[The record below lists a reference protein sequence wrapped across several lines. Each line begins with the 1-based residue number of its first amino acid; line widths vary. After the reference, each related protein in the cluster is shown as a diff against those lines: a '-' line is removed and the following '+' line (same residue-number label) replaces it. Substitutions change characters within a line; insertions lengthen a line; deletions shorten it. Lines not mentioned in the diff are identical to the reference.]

1 MSEKIERIQKDPI
14 QADLASKMVL
24 LVGPR
29 QCGKTTLARGLLNGG
44 AYYSWDV
51 DAHRRLLKEGRM
63 DPDARLWV
71 FDEIHKWRQW
81 RNWLKGQFDL
91 HHERHSILVTGSA
104 RLDVYHRGGDSL
116 QGRFFLHRLHPL
128 TYSEASHKVPGWQEA
143 DQIPALMAD
152 ADAHGDP
159 ALLDVLLRMGGF
171 PEPFLSGTERHAK
184 RWRLAYGNTLVREDI
199 RTLETVRD
207 LDRLELLFD
216 RLPACVGS
224 PLSMNSL
231 RGDLEVA
238 FETVR
243 NWISILERVY
253 GVFRIPPFGPPRI
266 KAVKKEQKLYFWD
279 WSRVEDE
286 GARLENL
293 VAVHLL
299 RFCHYLEDVLGEK
312 VELRYFRDVVGH
324 EVDFIL
330 LLRKK
335 PWIAVEVKQGD
346 RHLSPGLKYLLERSR
361 FTFACQVSVKND
373 QMRSLAPIGGCPI
386 RLMPLTRFLACLP

>member
-1 MSEKIERIQKDPI
+1 MSEKLQRTQAGPI
-14 QADLASKMVL
+14 SEDLQSKMVL

-29 QCGKTTLARGLLNGG
+29 QCGKTTLAKSLMDGG

-51 DAHRRLLKEGRM
+51 EEHRRLLKEGRM
-63 DPDARLWV
+63 DAQAKLWIL
-71 FDEIHKWRQW
+71 DEIHKWRQW

-91 HHERHSILVTGSA
+91 HHEKHSILVTGSA

-128 TYSEASHKVPGWQEA
+128 TYAEAAGLRPRWENPRQILDMMSE
-143 DQIPALMAD
+143 PAAGGNLPIME
-152 ADAHGDP
+152 G
-159 ALLDVLLRMGGF
+159 LLSLGGF
-171 PEPFLSGTERHAK
+171 PEPFLSGSEKHAR
-184 RWRLAYGNTLVREDI
+184 RWRRAYGTTLIREDI
-199 RTLETVRD
+199 RTLETLRD

-224 PLSMNSL
+224 PLSLNSI
-231 RGDLEVA
+231 REDLEVA

-253 GVFRIPPFGPPRI
+253 AVFRVPPFGTSRI
-266 KAVKKEQKLYFWD
+266 RAVKKEQKLYFWD
-279 WSRVEDE
+279 WSRIEEE

-299 RFCHYLEDVLGEK
+299 RFCHYLEDVLGED
-312 VELRYFRDVVGH
+312 VELRYFRDMVGH
-324 EVDFIL
+324 EVDFVL

-346 RHLSPGLKYLLERSR
+346 RPLNPGLKYLLERTR
-361 FTFACQVSVKND
+361 FSFACQVSATGEREQV
-373 QMRSLAPIGGCPI
+373 LPPIGGCPVHVI
-386 RLMPLTRFLACLP
+386 PLTRFLACLA